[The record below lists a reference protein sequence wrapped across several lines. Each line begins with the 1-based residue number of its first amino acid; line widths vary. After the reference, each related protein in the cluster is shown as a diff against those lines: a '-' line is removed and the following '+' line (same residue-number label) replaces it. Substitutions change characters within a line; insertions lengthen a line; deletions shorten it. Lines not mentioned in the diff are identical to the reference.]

1 MHHGPAIPKRTDEWG
16 LDTQK
21 EMLSIMPLLAQ
32 PQGDLDA
39 TMKSYTIVEAD
50 VEDGP
55 KSASQG
61 SSPIQVLLRERAFY
75 VTKPPAT
82 LPDHLLKESY
92 KPNLKGGCRVG
103 FKSNIKAAWVDAMV
117 IASWASHVSNL

>member
-1 MHHGPAIPKRTDEWG
+1 MRLAHRSLAKISQHQQKKKRDVQRGPAIPKRTDEWG
-16 LDTQK
+16 LDNQK

-55 KSASQG
+55 KITSQG
-61 SSPIQVLLRERAFY
+61 SSPIQVLL
-75 VTKPPAT
+75 P
-82 LPDHLLKESY
+82 
-92 KPNLKGGCRVG
+92 
-103 FKSNIKAAWVDAMV
+103 
-117 IASWASHVSNL
+117 